1 MLLFRWLLSPF
12 SFVYYLVSS
21 FRNLCFNKQWIKSHK
36 IPIPSISIGNLS
48 LGGTGKSPLTNYL
61 IHLLKSEF
69 SIYVLSR
76 GYGRKTKG
84 FKTVETNLNSAEVGD
99 EPLAYKIEHGSDIT
113 VAVDED
119 RVHGISQFSPFPE
132 NGFVLLDD
140 AFQHRRIKTGFSIL
154 LSTYDHPFHKDFL
167 FPMGMLR
174 ERRSGV
180 KRADLILITKCP
192 PRLKEEG
199 MKNFKVPLEKYNLPV
214 FFSWIKY
221 LPLQTLG
228 QNIDSAKK
236 ALVVTGIAQGID
248 LKNHISNTYETIHLS
263 FSDHHLFTR
272 KDIDLIHKKFDT
284 FAAEDGVIVTT
295 SKDYMRLKTLLT
307 KEELLKYPWSIQN
320 IELHIENEIEFIKII
335 KDYAKAI

>member
-1 MLLFRWLLSPF
+1 MLLLRWLLSPL

-21 FRNLCFNKQWIKSHK
+21 FRNLCFNKQWIKSHR
-36 IPIPSISIGNLS
+36 IPVPSISIGNLS

-61 IHLLKSEF
+61 IHLLKSEY

-84 FKTVETNLNSAEVGD
+84 FIKVESNSIGAEVGD
-99 EPLAYKIEHGSDIT
+99 EPLAYKLDHGSEIT

-119 RVHGISQFSPFPE
+119 RVHGISQFIPFPE
-132 NGFVLLDD
+132 KGFVLLDD
-140 AFQHRRIKTGFSIL
+140 AFQHRRISVGFSIL
-154 LSTYDHPFHKDFL
+154 LSTYNNPFHKDFL
-167 FPMGMLR
+167 FPLGMLR
-174 ERRSGV
+174 ERRAGV

-192 PRLKEEG
+192 PLLNEED
-199 MKNFKVPLEKYNLPV
+199 MKNFQAPLEKYHLPV

-221 LPLQTLG
+221 LPLQSLG
-228 QNIDSAKK
+228 KSIDSAKK

-248 LKNHISNTYETIHLS
+248 LKKHISSTYETIHLS

-272 KDIDLIHKKFDT
+272 KDIELIHKKFDT

-295 SKDYMRLKTLLT
+295 SKDYMRLKSLLN
-307 KEELLKYPWSIQN
+307 KEELLQYPWSIQN

-335 KDYAKAI
+335 KEYAKAI